1 MGWFSFLRGII
12 KNCSHQV
19 PQQIKVDNKLY
30 NFHAAETRYEKNG
43 KDYKMVYT
51 YKHENSEIQFQLTK
65 EKINRI
71 ISMCIEHNRKML
83 NKI

>member
-19 PQQIKVDNKLY
+19 PQQIKVNNKLY
-30 NFHAAETRYEKNG
+30 NFYAAETRYEKTG

>member
-12 KNCSHQV
+12 KSCSHQV
-19 PQQIKVDNKLY
+19 PQQIKINNKLY
-30 NFHAAETRYEKNG
+30 NFHAAETRYGKAG

-51 YKHENSEIQFQLTK
+51 YKYENSEIQFQLTK
-65 EKINRI
+65 EKISRI
-71 ISMCIEHNRKML
+71 ISICIKYNRKML

>member
-1 MGWFSFLRGII
+1 MGWFSFLRGFI

-19 PQQIKVDNKLY
+19 PQQIKANNKMY
-30 NFHAAETRYEKNG
+30 NFYSAETRYEKTGN
-43 KDYKMVYT
+43 DYKMIYT

-71 ISMCIEHNRKML
+71 IFMCIEYNRK
-83 NKI
+83 NAE